1 MSPDELI
8 RSYLD
13 GIATEAELAELDRLI
28 AADPAVADAFARASR
43 RDHALESVFRE
54 DRDISSV
61 RDRIRRA
68 SPAWRRFRWIGV
80 AAAAVLVATIGF
92 TLLPG
97 DREGAILIR
106 ENGDVQEIQSGQV
119 IRGRAIV
126 GYPQE
131 ATRIETNVDAE
142 LTVDKRD
149 GAKRIQLLR
158 GALTAS
164 VAPQRHPMVIV
175 TPQAEVRVLGTKFTL
190 STGAFTRLA
199 VTEGRVRLTRSSDGT
214 SIEVG
219 AGRFVT
225 TEPPTAHEERFL
237 SLWRDLHDPAK
248 GYFSADGV
256 PYHSV
261 ETLIVDAP
269 DYGHLTTSETF
280 SYWIALE
287 AMYGRIT
294 GDWSWLRKAWAK
306 MEEVLIPSAAAQPT
320 HRFYNAKKP
329 ATAVGEAD
337 QPEQYPVALKPEV
350 PVGEDSLADE
360 LRATYGTPDLYGMH
374 WLADVDDWYGFGK
387 RALLNTFQRGPRES
401 VWETIPHPSVETF
414 AWGGPNGF
422 LDLFIKDAT
431 YSKQWRYT
439 CAPDADARAIQAMY
453 GAVRWAREQG
463 LPPETIL
470 PGRNVSR
477 MGDTLRYSLREKY
490 FGGRHGLIAWSY
502 AWGGALGGEW
512 AWRSG
517 SSQAHIGYQNPFAAW
532 ALSTSPDLRSASPG
546 GAREWA
552 ESLDRQ
558 LDFYAW
564 LQSEE
569 GALGGGAS
577 IDKGLTYVEHP
588 VFLDPPSNEWFGWQA
603 WAMERLASYAAAT
616 GDPRAKPVI
625 AKWLAWVRKV
635 VQLRPDG
642 TYAIPS
648 KLRWNAKHVSVEE
661 TTQDVGVTGALAR
674 ALNAAGETTL
684 ARELVDRMWTLYRDE
699 RGVSNPERP
708 DFTRLNGKVHVP
720 EGWTG
725 KMPGGAAIR
734 PGITFLDLR
743 PKYRSDPDFGKAE
756 FRYHRFWAQ
765 VEVALANAE
774 LPRASR

>member
-8 RSYLD
+8 RRYLD
-13 GIATEAELAELDRLI
+13 GLATEAEVAELDRLI
-28 AADPAVADAFARASR
+28 AADPAAADAFARASR

-54 DRDISSV
+54 ERDVTSV

-68 SPAWRRFRWIGV
+68 SPTRRRWI
-80 AAAAVLVATIGF
+80 AAAAAGLIAALGF
-92 TLLPG
+92 F
-97 DREGAILIR
+97 
-106 ENGDVQEIQSGQV
+106 
-119 IRGRAIV
+119 
-126 GYPQE
+126 
-131 ATRIETNVDAE
+131 
-142 LTVDKRD
+142 
-149 GAKRIQLLR
+149 LLR
-158 GALTAS
+158 GAPLATVEGSGVALRAGDVVRGAATIAFTGEATRLETKEDAELVLDERDGGKRIELRKGALSAS
-164 VAPQRHPMVIV
+164 VAPQRQPLVIV

-199 VTEGRVRLTRSSDGT
+199 VTEGRVRLTRRSDGT

-225 TEPPTAHEERFL
+225 TEPPSPNEERFL

-256 PYHSV
+256 PYHSI

-320 HRFYNAKKP
+320 NRFYNPRKP
-329 ATAVGEAD
+329 ATAVGEAA
-337 QPEQYPVALKPEV
+337 QPEKYPVALEPAV
-350 PVGEDSLADE
+350 PVGEDTLADE
-360 LRATYGTPDLYGMH
+360 LRATYGTADLYGMH

-401 VWETIPHPSVETF
+401 VWETIPHPCMETF
-414 AWGGPNGF
+414 AWGGPHGF

-431 YSKQWRYT
+431 YAKQWRYT
-439 CAPDADARAIQAMY
+439 CAPDADARALQAMY
-453 GAVRWAREQG
+453 WASTWAREQG
-463 LPPETIL
+463 LDRGTIL
-470 PGRNVSR
+470 PGRNVPL
-477 MGDTLRYSLREKY
+477 MGDSLRYSLREKY

-517 SSQAHIGYQNPFAAW
+517 GSQAHIGYQNPFVAW
-532 ALSTSPDLRSASPG
+532 ALSTSPNLRSPSPA

-564 LQSEE
+564 VQSEE
-569 GALGGGAS
+569 GALGGGAA

-635 VQLRPDG
+635 VVLKPDG
-642 TYAIPS
+642 TYAIPA
-648 KLRWNAKHVSVEE
+648 KLRWNAKRVTVEE

-684 ARELVDRMWTLYRDE
+684 ARELVDRMWTLYRDD

-708 DFTRLNGKVHVP
+708 DFTRLHEKVHVP
-720 EGWTG
+720 PGWTG
-725 KMPGGAAIR
+725 TMPGGAAIR
-734 PGITFLDLR
+734 PGVTFLDLR
-743 PKYRSDPDFGKAE
+743 PKYRTDPDFGKAE